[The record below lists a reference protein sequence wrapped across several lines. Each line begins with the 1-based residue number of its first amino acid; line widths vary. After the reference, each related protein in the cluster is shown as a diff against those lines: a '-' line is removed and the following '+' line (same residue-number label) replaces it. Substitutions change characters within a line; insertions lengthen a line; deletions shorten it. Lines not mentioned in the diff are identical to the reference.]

1 MLPRICA
8 MSDRERLYHTV
19 TLLFSIVI
27 VGFGV
32 AAIATTIAA
41 GGGPGSAGILI
52 GLLFVALGGARLYV
66 AVRALR

>member
-1 MLPRICA
+1 

-27 VGFGV
+27 VGFGI
-32 AAIATTIAA
+32 AAVATTIAG
-41 GGGPGSAGILI
+41 GGGPGSVGILL
-52 GLLFVALGGARLYV
+52 GALFMALGGARLYL

>member
-1 MLPRICA
+1 
-8 MSDRERLYHTV
+8 MSDRERVYHTV

-32 AAIATTIAA
+32 AAVATTIAN
-41 GGGPGSAGILI
+41 GGGPGSVGILL
-52 GLLFVALGGARLYV
+52 GVLFMALGGARLYV